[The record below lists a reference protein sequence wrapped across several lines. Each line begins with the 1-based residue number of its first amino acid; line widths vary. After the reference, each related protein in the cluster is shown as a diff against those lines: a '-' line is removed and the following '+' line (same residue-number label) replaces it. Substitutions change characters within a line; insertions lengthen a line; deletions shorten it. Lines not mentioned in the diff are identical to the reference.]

1 MANGESFGS
10 LLGLTSPPA
19 DDGAHPGLR
28 QIAFTIGVIALGA
41 KMARADGEVSEIE
54 AAAFRDFFQVP
65 PGEERNVE
73 RFFNLAK
80 RDVAGFE
87 TYARQLAALFPDA
100 PEILENVLEGLFS
113 IAKADGPIDVAEAAY
128 LAEVSRIFGLSSAR
142 FERAKAAALGVVEC
156 EPCTIL
162 GIDPLATD
170 EQIREAWLRQVKA
183 NHPDRLMAQGLPEE
197 AIAMANRKLA
207 LINDAYDRLRRERGL
222 VACVIELP
230 SPNHAAR
237 QSAVDVLVLHYTEL
251 PLDESLKVLRDD
263 KRANRVSAHYVLAE
277 DGTVYRLV
285 SEDRV
290 AWHAGRSHWRGR
302 DALNGT
308 SIGIEIVN
316 LHGDRHDYPDVQIDA
331 LIELCR
337 DIVGRHPAI
346 VPRNVV
352 GHSDIAPK
360 RKVDPGL
367 RFPWAK
373 LAASGIGLWPRAG
386 AKADRRRHPGGPA
399 ALRLSAGRRRDD
411 GRHCRLFPAPL
422 PACQGRRNGRC
433 RDPRPAGR
441 PA

>member
-1 MANGESFGS
+1 MKTWDKIVEGATRLANGESFGS
-10 LLGLTSPPA
+10 LLGLSSPPA

-80 RDVAGFE
+80 RDIAGFE

-113 IAKADGPIDVAEAAY
+113 IGKADGPIDVAEAAY
-128 LAEVSRIFGLSSAR
+128 LAEVAQIFGLSNAR

-183 NHPDRLMAQGLPEE
+183 NHPDRLIAQGLPEE

-222 VACVIELP
+222 V
-230 SPNHAAR
+230 
-237 QSAVDVLVLHYTEL
+237 
-251 PLDESLKVLRDD
+251 
-263 KRANRVSAHYVLAE
+263 
-277 DGTVYRLV
+277 
-285 SEDRV
+285 
-290 AWHAGRSHWRGR
+290 
-302 DALNGT
+302 
-308 SIGIEIVN
+308 
-316 LHGDRHDYPDVQIDA
+316 
-331 LIELCR
+331 
-337 DIVGRHPAI
+337 PA
-346 VPRNVV
+346 
-352 GHSDIAPK
+352 
-360 RKVDPGL
+360 
-367 RFPWAK
+367 
-373 LAASGIGLWPRAG
+373 
-386 AKADRRRHPGGPA
+386 
-399 ALRLSAGRRRDD
+399 
-411 GRHCRLFPAPL
+411 
-422 PACQGRRNGRC
+422 
-433 RDPRPAGR
+433 
-441 PA
+441 